1 MRNDTAS
8 VLLSASRRALH
19 AALPRIHSVDDFNN
33 GIVTSFT
40 HESEV
45 LSEVDLIRVS
55 LIHRKPTPGNAGR
68 ISVFNAIRIL

>member
-8 VLLSASRRALH
+8 ALLSASRRALH
-19 AALPRIHSVDDFNN
+19 AALPRIRSVDDFNN

-55 LIHRKPTPGNAGR
+55 
-68 ISVFNAIRIL
+68 